1 MRAVSVLAQRNVI
14 RSDSFKN
21 QNKKHKTENHSAGA
35 TFDVLTSMFSKILK
49 KNIKSST
56 KPL

>member
-35 TFDVLTSMFSKILK
+35 TFDVLTPMFSKILK
-49 KNIKSST
+49 KM
-56 KPL
+56 